1 MYRCPLCQQSLT
13 QHHNSFVCAA
23 NHSFDLAKEGY
34 LHLLPVQ
41 QKNSKVPGDSPLMM
55 QSRRDFLNA
64 GYYQPLSDA
73 VNHYF
78 AAVLPHQPVVLDL
91 GCGEGYYSNR
101 LTQALADKELK
112 LYGLDIAK
120 TAIKKAAK
128 SYPAIQFCVASA
140 WHLPFADQSFD
151 AALKLCAPCEPQE
164 LARVL
169 KTEGLLLTVTPAPDH
184 LVEIKQQVYSSVRL
198 HSDQIE
204 TISGFEH
211 QQRQELKLKLTD
223 LPADMVLNLL
233 EMTPLAWKFKP
244 EQKQLFAAGSP
255 QISLNFYLDLYRKNR
270 SM

>member
-1 MYRCPLCQQSLT
+1 MYRCPLCQLCLT
-13 QHHNSFVCAA
+13 QQHNSFVCAS

-73 VNHYF
+73 VNQYF
-78 AAVLPHQPVVLDL
+78 AEVLPQQPVVLDL

-101 LTQALADKELK
+101 LIQALADKGLR

-128 SYPAIQFCVASA
+128 SYPAIKFCVASA

-151 AALKLCAPCEPQE
+151 AALKLCAPCEPAE

-169 KTEGLLLTVTPAPDH
+169 KTDGLLLTVTPAPEH
-184 LVEIKQQVYSSVRL
+184 LLEIKQQVYSSVHL

-204 TISGFEH
+204 AISGFEH
-211 QQRQELKLKLTD
+211 QQRRELKLQLTD
-223 LPADMVLNLL
+223 VPADMLLNLL
-233 EMTPLAWKFKP
+233 EMTPLAWKFKQ
-244 EQKQLFAAGSP
+244 EQKQRFAASSP
-255 QISLNFYLDLYRKNR
+255 QISLNFYLDMYRKNR
-270 SM
+270 

>member
-1 MYRCPLCQQSLT
+1 MYRCPLCHTNLT
-13 QHHNSFVCAA
+13 QQQTRFVCQS

-41 QKNSKVPGDSPLMM
+41 KKNSKVPGDSALMM

-73 VNHYF
+73 VNAIF
-78 AAVLPHQPVVLDL
+78 ADVLPEHAVLLDL
-91 GCGEGYYSNR
+91 GCGEGYYTNR
-101 LTQALADKELK
+101 MTLALADKNPTV
-112 LYGLDIAK
+112 YGLDIAK

-128 SYPAIQFCVASA
+128 SYPAIKFCVASA
-140 WHLPFADQSFD
+140 WHLPFAAQSFD
-151 AALKLCAPCEPQE
+151 AALKLCAPCEPKE

-169 KTEGLLLTVTPAPDH
+169 KTNGLLLTVTPAPQH

-204 TISGFEH
+204 AIEGFEH
-211 QQRQELKLKLTD
+211 QQRQELKLMLSD
-223 LPADMVLNLL
+223 VPPAMLLNLV

-244 EQKQLFAAGSP
+244 EQKLAFAASSP
-255 QISLNFYLDLYRKNR
+255 HISLNFYLDLYKKA
-270 SM
+270 

>member
-1 MYRCPLCQQSLT
+1 MYRCPLCQHSLT
-13 QHHNSFVCAA
+13 QTGNSFSCVMG
-23 NHSFDLAKEGY
+23 HSFDLAKEGY

-41 QKNSKVPGDSPLMM
+41 QKNSKVPGDSALMM
-55 QSRRDFLNA
+55 QCRRDFLNA

-73 VNHYF
+73 VNQCF
-78 AAVLPHQPVVLDL
+78 AEQLPQQALLLDL

-101 LTQALADKELK
+101 LMQALADKELK

-128 SYPAIQFCVASA
+128 SYPAIKFCVASA

-151 AALKLCAPCEPQE
+151 AALKLCAPCEPTE

-169 KTEGLLLTVTPAPDH
+169 KTNGLLLTVTPAPEH
-184 LVEIKQQVYSSVRL
+184 LVEIKQQVYAEVRL

-204 TISGFEH
+204 VIPGFEH
-211 QQRQELKLKLTD
+211 QQRQELKHQLHA
-223 LPADMVLNLL
+223 LPAEMLLNLL

-244 EQKQLFAAGSP
+244 EQKQQFAASAP
-255 QISLNFYLDLYRKNR
+255 RISLNFYLDLYRKV
-270 SM
+270 

>member
-1 MYRCPLCQQSLT
+1 MYICPLCQQSLT
-13 QHHNSFVCAA
+13 QQHNSFVCAS

-41 QKNSKVPGDSPLMM
+41 QKNSKVPGDSPQMM

-73 VNHYF
+73 VNQCF
-78 AAVLPHQPVVLDL
+78 SDVLPSKACVLDL

-101 LTQALADKELK
+101 LLQALESQGLQ

-128 SYPAIQFCVASA
+128 SYPAIRFCVASA

-151 AALKLCAPCEPQE
+151 AALKLCAPCEPTE

-169 KTEGLLLTVTPAPDH
+169 KPDGLLLTVTPAPEH
-184 LVEIKQQVYSSVRL
+184 LMEIKQQVYSSVRL
-198 HSDQIE
+198 HSDGIEQI
-204 TISGFEH
+204 TAFEH
-211 QQRQELKLKLTD
+211 QQRRELKLQLTD
-223 LPADMVLNLL
+223 LPAAMLLNLL

-244 EQKQLFAAGSP
+244 EQKQLFAASSP
-255 QISLNFYLDLYRKNR
+255 QISLHFYLDLYRKNR
-270 SM
+270 SI

>member
-13 QHHNSFVCAA
+13 QHNQSFVCAS

-41 QKNSKVPGDSPLMM
+41 QKNSKVPGDSALMM
-55 QSRRDFLNA
+55 QCRRDFLNA
-64 GYYQPLSDA
+64 GHYQLLSDA
-73 VNHYF
+73 VNQCF
-78 AAVLPHQPVVLDL
+78 AAALPQQPVLLDL

-101 LTQALADKELK
+101 LVQALADKEPT

-128 SYPAIQFCVASA
+128 SYPSIRFCVASA

-151 AALKLCAPCEPQE
+151 AALKLCAPCEPEE

-169 KTEGLLLTVTPAPDH
+169 KTEGLLLTVTPAPEH
-184 LVEIKQQVYSSVRL
+184 LIEIKQQVYSSVRL
-198 HSDQIE
+198 HSDHIE
-204 TISGFEH
+204 VIPGFVH
-211 QQRQELKLKLTD
+211 QQRQELKHSLTD
-223 LPADMVLNLL
+223 LPAAMVLNLL

-244 EQKQLFAAGSP
+244 ELKQQFSQSSP
-255 QISLNFYLDLYRKNR
+255 KISLNFYLDLYRKAC
-270 SM
+270 

>member
-1 MYRCPLCQQSLT
+1 MYRCPLCQNSLT
-13 QHHNSFVCAA
+13 QAGNSFCCVMG
-23 NHSFDLAKEGY
+23 HSFDLAKEGY

-41 QKNSKVPGDSPLMM
+41 QKNSKVPGDSALMM

-73 VNHYF
+73 VNQCF
-78 AAVLPHQPVVLDL
+78 ATELVQQPVVLDL

-101 LTQALADKELK
+101 LMQALADKNPK

-128 SYPAIQFCVASA
+128 SYPAIEFCVASA

-169 KTEGLLLTVTPAPDH
+169 KTNGLLLTVTPAPEH
-184 LVEIKQQVYSSVRL
+184 LVEIKQQVYSEVRL
-198 HSDQIE
+198 HSSQIE
-204 TISGFEH
+204 AIVGFEH
-211 QQRQELKLKLTD
+211 QKRQELKHQLHA
-223 LPADMVLNLL
+223 LPAEMLLNLL

-244 EQKQLFAAGSP
+244 EQKQQFAASSP
-255 QISLNFYLDLYRKNR
+255 QISLHFYLDLYRKI
-270 SM
+270 

>member
-13 QHHNSFVCAA
+13 QRHNSFVCAS

-73 VNHYF
+73 VNQYF
-78 AAVLPHQPVVLDL
+78 SNVLPFKPVMLDL

-101 LTQALADKELK
+101 LMQALSDKELR

-128 SYPAIQFCVASA
+128 SYPEIEFCVASA

-151 AALKLCAPCEPQE
+151 AALKLCAPCEPDE

-169 KTEGLLLTVTPAPDH
+169 KTDGLLLTVTPAPEH
-184 LVEIKQQVYSSVRL
+184 LLEIKQQVYSSVRL

-204 TISGFEH
+204 AISGFEH
-211 QQRQELKLKLTD
+211 QERQELKLQLTD

-244 EQKQLFAAGSP
+244 EQKQLFAASSP

-270 SM
+270 

>member
-13 QHHNSFVCAA
+13 QQHNSFVCAS

-64 GYYQPLSDA
+64 GYYQSLSDA
-73 VNHYF
+73 VNQYF
-78 AAVLPHQPVVLDL
+78 SAVLPQQPVVLDL

-101 LTQALADKELK
+101 LMQALAGKELR

-151 AALKLCAPCEPQE
+151 AALKLCAPCEPEE

-169 KTEGLLLTVTPAPDH
+169 KTDGLLLTVTPAPEH
-184 LVEIKQQVYSSVRL
+184 LLEIKQQVYSSVRL
-198 HSDQIE
+198 HSEQIE
-204 TISGFEH
+204 AIPGFVH
-211 QQRQELKLKLTD
+211 QQRQELKLQLAD
-223 LPADMVLNLL
+223 LPANMVLNLL

-244 EQKQLFAAGSP
+244 EQKQLFAASSP

-270 SM
+270 

>member
-1 MYRCPLCQQSLT
+1 MYRCPLCQQHLT
-13 QHHNSFVCAA
+13 QQHNSFVCAS
-23 NHSFDLAKEGY
+23 NHSFDIAKEGY

-41 QKNSKVPGDSPLMM
+41 QKNSKVPGDSALMM

-73 VNHYF
+73 VNQIF
-78 AAVLPHQPVVLDL
+78 SEVLPAQASLLDL

-101 LTQALADKELK
+101 LMQALANKELG

-128 SYPAIQFCVASA
+128 SYPAIKFCVASA

-151 AALKLCAPCEPQE
+151 AALKLCAPCEPDE

-169 KTEGLLLTVTPAPDH
+169 KTDGLLLTVTPAPQH
-184 LVEIKQQVYSSVRL
+184 LIEIKQQVYSSVRL

-204 TISGFEH
+204 AIAGFEH
-211 QQRQELKLKLTD
+211 QQRHELQLQLTH

-244 EQKQLFAAGSP
+244 EQKQMFAASSP
-255 QISLNFYLDLYRKNR
+255 QISLNFYLDLYRKN
-270 SM
+270 S

>member
-1 MYRCPLCQQSLT
+1 MYICPLCQQSLI
-13 QHHNSFVCAA
+13 QQHNSFVCAS

-64 GYYQPLSDA
+64 GYYLPLSDA
-73 VNHYF
+73 VNQCF
-78 AAVLPHQPVVLDL
+78 AAVLPQQPVLLDL

-101 LTQALADKELK
+101 LIQALADKELS

-128 SYPAIQFCVASA
+128 SYPAIKFCVASA

-151 AALKLCAPCEPQE
+151 AALKLCAPCEPEE

-169 KTEGLLLTVTPAPDH
+169 KTDGLLLTVTPAPEH
-184 LVEIKQQVYSSVRL
+184 LIEIKQQVYSSVRL

-204 TISGFEH
+204 AIPGFAH
-211 QQRQELKLKLTD
+211 QQRQELKHQLSG
-223 LPADMVLNLL
+223 LPANMVLNLL

-244 EQKQLFAAGSP
+244 EQKLMFAASAP

-270 SM
+270 

>member
-1 MYRCPLCQQSLT
+1 MYLCPLCQQNLT
-13 QHHNSFVCAA
+13 QQNNSFVCGS

-41 QKNSKVPGDSPLMM
+41 QKNSKVPGDSALMM

-73 VNHYF
+73 VNQCF
-78 AAVLPHQPVVLDL
+78 SAVLPQNATLLDL

-101 LTQALADKELK
+101 LFQNLTDKNLQI
-112 LYGLDIAK
+112 YGLDIAK

-128 SYPAIQFCVASA
+128 SYPALRFCVASA
-140 WHLPFADQSFD
+140 WHLPFAEQSFD
-151 AALKLCAPCEPQE
+151 AALKLCAPCEPEE

-169 KTEGLLLTVTPAPDH
+169 KADGLLLTVTPAPEH
-184 LVEIKQQVYSSVRL
+184 LLEIKQQVYSSVRL

-204 TISGFEH
+204 AIKGFEH
-211 QQRQELKLKLTD
+211 QQRQQLKLQLTE
-223 LPADMVLNLL
+223 LPDQMLLNLL

-244 EQKQLFAAGSP
+244 EQKQSFAASSL
-255 QISLNFYLDLYRKNR
+255 QITLDFYLDLYRKNR
-270 SM
+270 

>member
-1 MYRCPLCQQSLT
+1 MYRCPLCQQNLT
-13 QHHNSFVCAA
+13 QHHNSFVCAS

-73 VNHYF
+73 VNQYF
-78 AAVLPHQPVVLDL
+78 SAVLPPQPVVLDL

-101 LTQALADKELK
+101 LMQALANKELR

-128 SYPAIQFCVASA
+128 SYPAIRFCVASA

-151 AALKLCAPCEPQE
+151 AALKLCAPCEPEE

-169 KTEGLLLTVTPAPDH
+169 KTDGLLLTVTPAPEH
-184 LVEIKQQVYSSVRL
+184 LLEIKQQVYSSVRL

-204 TISGFEH
+204 AIPGFEH
-211 QQRQELKLKLTD
+211 QERQELKLQLAD

-244 EQKQLFAAGSP
+244 EQKQIFAASSP
-255 QISLNFYLDLYRKNR
+255 QISLNFYLDMYRKNR
-270 SM
+270 SV

>member
-13 QHHNSFVCAA
+13 QHHNSFVCAS

-73 VNHYF
+73 VNQYF
-78 AAVLPHQPVVLDL
+78 SAVLPQQPVVLDL

-101 LTQALADKELK
+101 LMQALADKELR

-128 SYPAIQFCVASA
+128 SYPAIKFCVASA
-140 WHLPFADQSFD
+140 WHLPFADLSFD

-169 KTEGLLLTVTPAPDH
+169 KTDGLLLTVTPAPEH

-204 TISGFEH
+204 AISGFEH

-244 EQKQLFAAGSP
+244 EQKQLFAARSP

>member
-73 VNHYF
+73 VNQYF
-78 AAVLPHQPVVLDL
+78 STVLPQQPVVLDL

-101 LTQALADKELK
+101 LMQALADKELK

-128 SYPAIQFCVASA
+128 SYPAIKFCVASA

-169 KTEGLLLTVTPAPDH
+169 KTDGLLLAAVLTALAEHLGSGQTARLDMGHILPGCLGCRPEHRRLAGADAAPRRWRGGH
-184 LVEIKQQVYSSVRL
+184 RQQPHRAT
-198 HSDQIE
+198 DQALE
-204 TISGFEH
+204 TW
-211 QQRQELKLKLTD
+211 R
-223 LPADMVLNLL
+223 
-233 EMTPLAWKFKP
+233 
-244 EQKQLFAAGSP
+244 
-255 QISLNFYLDLYRKNR
+255 
-270 SM
+270 

>member
-1 MYRCPLCQQSLT
+1 MYICPLCQQSLT
-13 QHHNSFVCAA
+13 QQHNSFVCAS

-41 QKNSKVPGDSPLMM
+41 QKNSKVQGDSPLMM

-73 VNHYF
+73 VNQYF
-78 AAVLPHQPVVLDL
+78 AAVLPGKPVVLDL

-101 LTQALADKELK
+101 LMQALADKELT

-140 WHLPFADQSFD
+140 WHLPFASQSFD
-151 AALKLCAPCEPQE
+151 AALKLCAPCEPEE

-169 KTEGLLLTVTPAPDH
+169 KTDGLLLTVTPAPEH
-184 LVEIKQQVYSSVRL
+184 LLEIKQQVYSSVRL
-198 HSDQIE
+198 HSEQIE
-204 TISGFEH
+204 VIPGFIH
-211 QQRQELKLKLTD
+211 QQRQELKLQLTD

-244 EQKQLFAAGSP
+244 EQKQLFAASSP
-255 QISLNFYLDLYRKNR
+255 HISLNFYLDLYRKNR
-270 SM
+270 

>member
-1 MYRCPLCQQSLT
+1 MYLCPLCQQSLT
-13 QHHNSFVCAA
+13 QQNNSFVCGS

-41 QKNSKVPGDSPLMM
+41 QKNSKVPGDSALMM

-73 VNHYF
+73 VNQCF
-78 AAVLPHQPVVLDL
+78 AAVLPQNATLLDL

-101 LTQALADKELK
+101 LFQALTDKNLQI
-112 LYGLDIAK
+112 YGVDIAK

-128 SYPAIQFCVASA
+128 SYPALRFCVASA
-140 WHLPFADQSFD
+140 WHLPFAEQSFD
-151 AALKLCAPCEPQE
+151 AALKLCAPCEPEE

-169 KTEGLLLTVTPAPDH
+169 KADALLLTVTPAPEH
-184 LVEIKQQVYSSVRL
+184 LLEIKQQVYSSVRL

-204 TISGFEH
+204 AIKGFEH
-211 QQRQELKLKLTD
+211 QQRQQLKLQLTE
-223 LPADMVLNLL
+223 LPDQMLLNLL

-244 EQKQLFAAGSP
+244 EQKQSFAASSP
-255 QISLNFYLDLYRKNR
+255 QITLNFYLDLYRKNR
-270 SM
+270 

>member
-1 MYRCPLCQQSLT
+1 MYICPLCQQSLIL
-13 QHHNSFVCAA
+13 QANSFVCAS

-78 AAVLPHQPVVLDL
+78 AAVLPQQPVVLDL

-204 TISGFEH
+204 AISGFEH

-244 EQKQLFAAGSP
+244 EQKQLFAARSP